1 MTDVNR
7 VQNTRERM
15 AIKHI
20 HNDQGKTLTCELG
33 VTAGCKKHSSIWASW
48 DSGGAR
54 GKNKWV
60 RRGLAVRN
68 LPLVLLQ
75 LQESWQSPGVT
86 ESWFSLCLQSE
97 FTGTESR
104 RCKLS
109 PLCPADHQYH
119 SHQTRNLS
127 ASLHLQLHTDEE
139 VQDAP
144 CQVALEGWEM
154 QPSTCQGLHCSPRQ
168 HKAGIFGLMRDR
180 EAL

>member
-1 MTDVNR
+1 
-7 VQNTRERM
+7 M

-86 ESWFSLCLQSE
+86 ESWFSLCLQRE
-97 FTGTESR
+97 FTGTENR

-168 HKAGIFGLMRDR
+168 HKAGIFGLTHDR